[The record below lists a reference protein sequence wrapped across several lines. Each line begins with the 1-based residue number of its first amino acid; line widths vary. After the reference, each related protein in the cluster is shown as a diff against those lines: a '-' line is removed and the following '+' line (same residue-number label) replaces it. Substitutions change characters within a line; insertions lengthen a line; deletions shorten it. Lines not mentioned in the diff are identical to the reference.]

1 MVEACTNLDLHSHSC
16 FLLPR
21 PKCSSLELLFSPSPP
36 DSKEKL
42 THFSWARSLVDRP
55 FMLLAHFRGS
65 YIICVF
71 LLVYPFSLF
80 SIPFQ
85 KRWICGFLWGLHT
98 FCGSILGISHTKQF
112 QSCQR
117 QLSLLGFI
125 QFVTIDDLLFS
136 FPFGSLVLRYFE
148 DSLWISYIIPLTFL
162 PHEWMEFQFP
172 HEGSSS
178 VNGLERARL
187 FKSPFPYE

>member
-1 MVEACTNLDLHSHSC
+1 MCFCFSQPFGTSYTSHLYNTMVEACTNLDLHSPSC

-36 DSKEKL
+36 DSKEKS

-71 LLVYPFSLF
+71 LLLVYPFYLF

-98 FCGSILGISHTKQF
+98 FCGWILRMSHTKTMSIVSKTIVSF
-112 QSCQR
+112 
-117 QLSLLGFI
+117 GFHSI
-125 QFVTIDDLLFS
+125 CHNWWLAFLFS
-136 FPFGSLVLRYFE
+136 F
-148 DSLWISYIIPLTFL
+148 WL
-162 PHEWMEFQFP
+162 P
-172 HEGSSS
+172 GT
-178 VNGLERARL
+178 
-187 FKSPFPYE
+187 